1 MGLEIT
7 VLPVFGQKLDTQNE
21 LGQNEAGQ
29 INHLLF
35 PEKKSNNFFPAQ
47 N

>member
-7 VLPVFGQKLDTQNE
+7 VWPVFGQKLDTQNE

-29 INHLLF
+29 INHLKAGKYY
-35 PEKKSNNFFPAQ
+35 EME
-47 N
+47 